1 MNIQIT
7 VRHSK
12 ASQSLRDALTEE
24 LLNLEKY
31 AENITSVHAVIDTEH
46 VDKTVEI
53 VVNLSRHTVSATG
66 KADVLGKAIDMALH
80 KVIAQLKKVNQKRK
94 EHKGRKSMDIHE
106 SAIQAKN

>member
-24 LLNLEKY
+24 LQNLEKY
-31 AENITSVHAVIDTEH
+31 AENITSCHVVIDTEH

-53 VVNLSRHTVSATG
+53 VVTLSRHTVSATA
-66 KADVLGKAIDMALH
+66 KSDILGKAIDLALG
-80 KVIAQLKKVNQKRK
+80 KVVTQLKKVNQKRK
-94 EHKGRKSMDIHE
+94 NHKV
-106 SAIQAKN
+106 AKVEVEE